1 MNYLAGAD
9 NTIPIKFLEDHK
21 VIVAIDSNF
30 FLNHIFGTA

>member
-9 NTIPIKFLEDHK
+9 NPISIKFLEDHM
-21 VIVAIDSNF
+21 VLVAIDSNF